1 MNSIRIVLAD
11 DLEEVRILIRMQ
23 LARDD
28 RFEVVGE
35 AADGRA
41 AVEQAE
47 RLQPDVVLLDL
58 AMPVMDG
65 LQAIPEIHRVS
76 PECKIVIFSGF
87 SDTHARDRALG
98 LCAHAYVTKG
108 LPAQELAGE
117 VMRCYE
123 APPKCA

>member
-1 MNSIRIVLAD
+1 MLAD
-11 DLEEVRILIRMQ
+11 DVDDVRILVRLQ
-23 LARDD
+23 LTRDG

-76 PECKIVIFSGF
+76 PGCKVLIFSGF
-87 SDTHARDRALG
+87 TDAHTRDRALG

-108 LPAQELAGE
+108 LPAQDLARE

>member
-1 MNSIRIVLAD
+1 MDAIRIVLAD
-11 DLEEVRILIRMQ
+11 DLDEMRTLVRLQ
-23 LARDD
+23 LTRDG

-41 AVEQAE
+41 VVEQSE

-76 PECKIVIFSGF
+76 PGCKIVIFSGF
-87 SDTHARDRALG
+87 SDKRTRDRALG

-108 LPAQELAGE
+108 IPAQELAHE